1 MPTTTT
7 AEQKHF
13 EISKI
18 RLAVRLCALLCCM
31 FGIMTA
37 IEFFGSLKNFYLDLI
52 CFFTSLGFL
61 IFLLYTKNYKPIY
74 LAGSFVITGICFFS
88 LNNFLHDTHHAVFL
102 WMIYAVMLAYWGVGL
117 TAGATMLV
125 LNIFSAVYYHL
136 YSLEFNVSS
145 LRPIDTGVKTALIV
159 EMVVV
164 MLAIAL
170 LLYQFV
176 NNYRISLSKLSV
188 VNEELK
194 EANTMLSAKNAENI
208 LLLKEVHHRVKNN
221 LQIIIS
227 LLRLQSGGLPKES
240 LERFDD
246 AINRILTMALIHR
259 KLYQST
265 DLSVIEI
272 EAYVR
277 DLVSGLSDKETI
289 KLTVDSEV
297 KNFGLKTIVP
307 LGLMLNELL
316 SNSYK
321 HAFNE
326 KESGEIFLRIRAD
339 GPDEFLLEYSDSGT
353 WIENDVTTERF
364 GLNLIET
371 LTEQMEGSLER
382 KGSAYVFRLKN
393 LDI

>member
-1 MPTTTT
+1 
-7 AEQKHF
+7 
-13 EISKI
+13 
-18 RLAVRLCALLCCM
+18 M

-37 IEFFGSLKNFYLDLI
+37 IEFFGSLQNFYLDGF
-52 CFFTSLGFL
+52 CFLLSLGFL
-61 IFLLYTKNYKPIY
+61 LFLLKTKNYKPIY
-74 LAGSFVITGICFFS
+74 LIGSFSITIICFFS

-117 TAGATMLV
+117 TAGAAMLG
-125 LNIFSAVYYHL
+125 LNIFSALYYHV
-136 YSLEFNVSS
+136 YSLEMNVSS
-145 LRPIDTGVKTALIV
+145 LRTIDAGVKTALIV
-159 EMVVV
+159 EIVVV

-176 NNYRISLSKLSV
+176 NNYRISLSKLSD

-194 EANTMLSAKNAENI
+194 EANAMLSAKNAENV

-240 LERFDD
+240 MERFDD

-259 KLYQST
+259 KLYQSS

-277 DLVSGLSDKETI
+277 DLVSGLTDKETI

-321 HAFNE
+321 HAFKE
-326 KESGEIFLRIRAD
+326 KESGEIILRIRTHGTDA
-339 GPDEFLLEYSDSGT
+339 FLLEYSDSGI
-353 WIENDVTTERF
+353 WIESEASSERF

-371 LTEQMEGSLER
+371 LTEQMEGSIER
-382 KGSAYVFRLKN
+382 KGSSYVFKLKN